1 MPRDRILSSLFALCS
16 LAALAAAGAPRA
28 GADWLVTRQGARV
41 ETRGPWQEKGKLVV
55 FSRPDG
61 TLASLRLADVDLAAS
76 RKATREEADVKAQ
89 PPKEPVKP
97 QKRESIAKLS
107 DKDFQRTAPKPE
119 NEAEKEAEKEE
130 KPGADSA
137 KKPGSVAVASWE
149 RGKSPDDGH
158 VVVNGTIRNAAT
170 DQATAAGVTIR
181 LFDETGTLVG
191 QGEAVL
197 TSTVIPGGG
206 TVGFQ
211 ADFPDLFTFAAAKF
225 ETHSLNLG
233 KGPAQPSAI
242 PINQK

>member
-1 MPRDRILSSLFALCS
+1 MAGRTVLSSLLALGS
-16 LAALAAAGAPRA
+16 LAALATAGAPRA

-61 TLASLRLADVDLAAS
+61 SLASLRLTDVDLAAS
-76 RKATREEADVKAQ
+76 RKATREAVEVKAQ
-89 PPKEPVKP
+89 TPKEPVKP

-107 DKDFQRTAPKPE
+107 DKDFQRTAPKPD
-119 NEAEKEAEKEE
+119 KEAEKEE
-130 KPGADSA
+130 KLGTDPARKPSA
-137 KKPGSVAVASWE
+137 VAVASWE
-149 RGKSPDDGH
+149 QGKSAGDGH
-158 VVVNGTIRNAAT
+158 VVVNGTMRNTST

-181 LFDETGTLVG
+181 LFDETGKMIG

-225 ETHSLNLG
+225 ETRSLNLST
-233 KGPAQPSAI
+233 GPAQPSAI
-242 PINQK
+242 PINQR